1 MLGVKNYT
9 QTYIDECR
17 SRVNVQLST
26 YNNLITSARKSA
38 GNNEKSLNS
47 AIESFEPIFF
57 NNMVL
62 LLDALFVHRLRMIEG
77 KDGNP
82 LNEVLRGRF
91 SVWNGQTIPV
101 RVCVMHPLHE
111 VAPLG
116 NGIEGMW

>member
-82 LNEVLRGRF
+82 LNEV
-91 SVWNGQTIPV
+91 
-101 RVCVMHPLHE
+101 
-111 VAPLG
+111 
-116 NGIEGMW
+116 